1 MFKNQI
7 KELREKKGISQKK
20 LADELSVAQS
30 TVGNWESGIREPG
43 FEMLRKIAEFFG
55 VSTDFLIDGS
65 PEEEGNFITY
75 PVVVGIKAGYDGEII
90 FEESGD
96 SEQIPA
102 EWIRGDSP
110 SNFFVARVHGDS
122 MYPMFIEGDR
132 VLVHK
137 TPSVD
142 SGSVCAI
149 RINENEITLKRV
161 IYKQGEDWLELQPIN
176 TSYPPKRIEGLDLK
190 DCGVIGEVKKLIRAL

>member
-1 MFKNQI
+1 MIGDNI
-7 KELREKKGISQKK
+7 KRLREEHNMTQMEFAKICGVSDKAVSTWEQNIKVPRMGTLQKM
-20 LADELSVAQS
+20 ADY
-30 TVGNWESGIREPG
+30 
-43 FEMLRKIAEFFG
+43 FG
-55 VSTDFLIDGS
+55 VPKSAIIEDKKID
-65 PEEEGNFITY
+65 NFITY

-96 SEQIPA
+96 SEQIPT